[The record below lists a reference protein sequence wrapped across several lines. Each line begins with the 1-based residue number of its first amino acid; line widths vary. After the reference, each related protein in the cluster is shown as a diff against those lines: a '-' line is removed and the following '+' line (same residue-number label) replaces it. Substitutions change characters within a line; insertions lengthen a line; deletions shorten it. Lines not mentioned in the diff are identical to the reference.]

1 MSRFLRDLVDFGE
14 LPLRKQGS
22 LDLPICDTIHGLAKA
37 DYSLFDQIA
46 TGQALRDPCVASSLN
61 NSSNRR
67 PRSSMS
73 LQSFSYDARVGFS
86 GYLTALIVASVLA
99 GTPAFGEE
107 KPLQASK
114 LFPADTQAL
123 FSLPDSQG
131 FLAGWGKTQLGKLA
145 DDPKLKAFWETQR
158 KEIQDRFNEAGW
170 QLNLEVEDISEMAG
184 GQTTLGWISRSSDE
198 NKPFSIAMVID
209 AVNRSEPAE
218 RFLKR
223 LDSELKSRNATAKE
237 IEIGGANV
245 FQYTL
250 PKATGDVRVNES
262 FYSLSSN
269 QLLAADDLV
278 TITEL
283 LAAQRSAKEDSL
295 ANSELYKQAQSK
307 IPTEGDEPELEY
319 FVRPIGFAKLLRSIS
334 GKPTKNQSDVLLILD
349 KEGFGDLQCIAGNIQ
364 ISAEPFDFFH
374 HAYMV
379 AKKPLA
385 TSVQILDFPNVA
397 KLVAPDWINKESASV
412 LSFSWDIKEAFPKF
426 KGIVDAFVGP
436 GTFDEM
442 IKGLRDDTQG
452 PQIDILKDVL
462 PFLSSEFHVVTE
474 IVKPISPDSKRSM
487 VILKLNDAGKK
498 LPKILDRYG
507 KGEPDSKPVDFEGN
521 RIWSFENKEDTEIE
535 LDFGGKKDAKNKPA
549 DEDEPLLDKWAITI
563 FGDYFIFAS
572 DVEMIMD
579 VLSRAKNP
587 GQKNAFEKETDV
599 TKVSAMLENVA
610 GNDGRSTNQITRS
623 DRAFEM
629 QYELF
634 RQDILPESRSML
646 ATILDKILKPKNPRQ
661 TQVQRVKGDK
671 LPPFGAIRDFF
682 TPSGGVMR
690 TEDDGWSIQ
699 GFILGK

>member
-1 MSRFLRDLVDFGE
+1 M
-14 LPLRKQGS
+14 
-22 LDLPICDTIHGLAKA
+22 
-37 DYSLFDQIA
+37 A
-46 TGQALRDPCVASSLN
+46 T
-61 NSSNRR
+61 
-67 PRSSMS
+67 
-73 LQSFSYDARVGFS
+73 
-86 GYLTALIVASVLA
+86 LIVASVMA
-99 GTPAFGEE
+99 GVPAFGEE
-107 KPLQASK
+107 KPLLASK

-123 FSLPDSQG
+123 FSLPDSEG
-131 FLAGWGKTQLGKLA
+131 FLAGWSKTQLGKLA
-145 DDPKLKAFWETQR
+145 DDAKLKEFWETQR

-170 QLNLEVEDISEMAG
+170 QLNLEIEDLSEMAG
-184 GQTTLGWISRSSDE
+184 GQTSLGWIARTNDA

-209 AVNRSEPAE
+209 VVNRSVPAE

-223 LDSELKSRNATAKE
+223 VDSELKARNATANS
-237 IEIGGANV
+237 IEISGAKV

-250 PKATGDVRVNES
+250 PKGTGDVRINES
-262 FYSLSSN
+262 FYCLSKD
-269 QLLAADDLV
+269 QLFATDDLV

-283 LAAQRSAKEDSL
+283 LAAQSGAKTESL
-295 ANSELYKQAQSK
+295 ANSELYKLVQSK
-307 IPTEGDEPELEY
+307 IPTEGDDPEIEY

-364 ISAEPFDFFH
+364 IAAEPFDFFH

-379 AKKPLA
+379 AKKPLSS
-385 TSVQILDFPNVA
+385 SVQILDFPNVA
-397 KLVAPDWINKESASV
+397 KLVAPEWINKESASV
-412 LSFSWDIKEAFPKF
+412 LSFSWNIREAFPKF
-426 KGIVDAFVGP
+426 RGIVDAFVSQ

-487 VILKLNDAGKK
+487 VILKLNDEAKK

-507 KGEPDSKPVDFEGN
+507 KGEPDSKPIDFEGN

-535 LDFGGKKDAKNKPA
+535 LDFGGKKDAKNKA
-549 DEDEPLLDKWAITI
+549 TDEDEPLLDKWAITI

-579 VLSRAKNP
+579 VLRMAKNP
-587 GQKNAFEKETDV
+587 AQKNAFEKETDV
-599 TKVSAMLENVA
+599 TKVAAMLENVA
-610 GNDGRSTNQITRS
+610 GNDDRSTNQITRS

-661 TQVQRVKGDK
+661 AQVQRVKGDK
-671 LPPFGAIRDFF
+671 LPPFAAIRDYF
-682 TPSGGVMR
+682 TPSGGVVR
-690 TEDDGWSIQ
+690 TEEDGWSIQ
-699 GFILGK
+699 SFILGK

>member
-1 MSRFLRDLVDFGE
+1 
-14 LPLRKQGS
+14 
-22 LDLPICDTIHGLAKA
+22 
-37 DYSLFDQIA
+37 
-46 TGQALRDPCVASSLN
+46 
-61 NSSNRR
+61 
-67 PRSSMS
+67 MS
-73 LQSFSYDARVGFS
+73 LLSFSYVSRVGFS
-86 GYLTALIVASVLA
+86 GHLATLIVASVMA
-99 GTPAFGEE
+99 GVPAFGEE
-107 KPLQASK
+107 KPLLASK

-123 FSLPDSQG
+123 FSLPDSEG
-131 FLAGWGKTQLGKLA
+131 FLAGWSKTQLGKLA
-145 DDPKLKAFWETQR
+145 DDAKLKEFWETQR

-170 QLNLEVEDISEMAG
+170 QLNLEIEDLSEMAG
-184 GQTTLGWISRSSDE
+184 GQTSLGWIARTNDA

-209 AVNRSEPAE
+209 VVNRSVPAE

-223 LDSELKSRNATAKE
+223 VDSELKARNATANS
-237 IEIGGANV
+237 IEISGAKV

-250 PKATGDVRVNES
+250 PKGTGDVRINES
-262 FYSLSSN
+262 FYCLSKD
-269 QLLAADDLV
+269 QLFATDDLV

-283 LAAQRSAKEDSL
+283 LAAQSGAKTESL
-295 ANSELYKQAQSK
+295 ANSELYKLVQSK
-307 IPTEGDEPELEY
+307 IPTEGDDPEIEY

-364 ISAEPFDFFH
+364 IAAEPFDFFH

-379 AKKPLA
+379 AKKPLSS
-385 TSVQILDFPNVA
+385 SVQILDFPNVA
-397 KLVAPDWINKESASV
+397 KLVAPEWINKESASV
-412 LSFSWDIKEAFPKF
+412 LSFSWNIREAFPKF
-426 KGIVDAFVGP
+426 RGIVDAFVSQ

-487 VILKLNDAGKK
+487 VILKLNDEAKK

-507 KGEPDSKPVDFEGN
+507 KGEPDSKPIDFEGN

-535 LDFGGKKDAKNKPA
+535 LDFGGKKDAKNKA
-549 DEDEPLLDKWAITI
+549 TDEDEPLLDKWAITI

-579 VLSRAKNP
+579 VLRMAKNP
-587 GQKNAFEKETDV
+587 AQKNAFEKETDV
-599 TKVSAMLENVA
+599 TKVAAMLENVA
-610 GNDGRSTNQITRS
+610 GNDDRSTNQITRS

-661 TQVQRVKGDK
+661 AQVQRVKGDK
-671 LPPFGAIRDFF
+671 LPPFAAIRDYF
-682 TPSGGVMR
+682 TPSGGVVR
-690 TEDDGWSIQ
+690 TEEDGWSIQ
-699 GFILGK
+699 SFILGK